1 MIAIT
6 TPTITALIIISSYSA
21 KRSQKLPDVAEGL
34 AAGSPALSMDRMK
47 TLADTRPRDYALP
60 EHAIHLVPDGLLYD
74 SRRNAWIVTQR
85 IVRHAPPPDEIHV
98 ITDPAS
104 SKIIELV
111 AFVAPLA
118 LMIALCRL
126 FFGGF

>member
-1 MIAIT
+1 MTAIT
-6 TPTITALIIISSYSA
+6 KLTITALTIIFRYSA
-21 KRSQKLPDVAEGL
+21 KRAQKLHELSEGL
-34 AAGSPALSMDRMK
+34 AAGSTALFLYTMK

-60 EHAIHLVPDGLLYD
+60 EHAIHLVPDGMLYD

-85 IVRHAPPPDEIHV
+85 IVRGAPPADEIRV
-98 ITDPAS
+98 LTDPAS

-111 AFVAPLA
+111 VFVAPLVA
-118 LMIALCRL
+118 LVALCRL